1 MVIDEFD
8 GTVVEKEVIDDFE
21 TSESIPNSML
31 DQKINS
37 GIHDERKK
45 YCSIWIVIEILKSLI
60 H

>member
-21 TSESIPNSML
+21 TSESIPNSMP

-37 GIHDERKK
+37 GTHDEREK
-45 YCSIWIVIEILKSLI
+45 YCSI
-60 H
+60 